1 MAKYEITAPDG
12 SVYEV
17 EAPDTATEQEIL
29 SYAQSQFKKP
39 AQVAQPAQIPS
50 VTEGMSTGERL
61 LAGIGQG
68 MTSLGRGV
76 GQRLGMV
83 SEEDVAQ
90 AREMDRPLLE
100 TGAGLTGSIIG
111 GVAPALPTALIP
123 GVNTYTGAAAL
134 GGVMGALQPTVKGES
149 PIVNAAIG
157 APAGMAGQFVGNK
170 AVQAFQALKPVASR
184 VKDILT
190 KPSVQ
195 TTNLNVKID
204 NALRP
209 TGIKFG
215 DLAAEV
221 QNKIKADVDEALKIS
236 PNLSGDSLRRLID
249 YRVTG
254 TTPRTAQLT
263 LDPAAIT
270 QQKNLAKLGVNSND
284 IKAQQLAQ
292 VENQNNQVLL
302 NKLDDLGAAN
312 STGDI
317 YDAGKTIFDS
327 VDNFATTEKSKIGN
341 LYNQAQ
347 GIGGRTAE
355 YDAVKFVNQAGSE
368 LDKNVKSAFLPAEI
382 KGILNQISKGEL
394 PLNVQTAEQL
404 KTILSTSQRSAT
416 DGNVRQA
423 LGLVRDALENTP
435 LKPNQGLG
443 EQALKSFNEARKANF
458 QFKNLEKKTSIL
470 KDINAGVEPDK
481 LFEKHVIRSNLNDFK
496 NMLSILDPNAKAQ
509 LKNDVVAYMKNAAT
523 NGQPNETARL
533 SSDQLNKFIAKNNA
547 KLAQIFTKD
556 ELQLI
561 NSIKNVAKYETVQPV
576 GSAVNNSNTAAGV
589 LSILDRASRSSVL
602 SKIPFGESALGQ
614 PLREINLSIQSGRA
628 LNVPRGIVTDVA
640 NRPLKSRLT
649 PITGLLSSE
658 MATGNQ

>member
-17 EAPDTATEQEIL
+17 EAPDAATEQEVL

-39 AQVAQPAQIPS
+39 APVLNQTPIPS

-83 SEEDVAQ
+83 SEEDVAR
-90 AREMDRPLLE
+90 ARELDRPLLE

-111 GVAPALPTALIP
+111 GVAPALPTAFIP

-149 PIVNAAIG
+149 PITNAAVG
-157 APAGMAGQFVGNK
+157 APAGMLGQFAGNK
-170 AVQAFQALKPVASR
+170 IVQGLSPIASK
-184 VKDILT
+184 VKNILT
-190 KPSVQ
+190 RPSVQ
-195 TTNLNVKID
+195 TTNLNIKID

-221 QNKIKADVDEALKIS
+221 QNTIKADVDEALKIS
-236 PNLSGDSLRRLID
+236 PDLSGDSLRRLID

-302 NKLDDLGAAN
+302 SKLDDLGAAN
-312 STGDI
+312 STGDL

-327 VDNFATTEKSKIGN
+327 IDNFATTEKTKIGN

-347 GIGGRTAE
+347 GVGGRTAE

-368 LDKNVKSAFLPAEI
+368 LDKNVKSAFLPNEI
-382 KGILNQISKGEL
+382 KNILNQISKGEL

-435 LKPNQGLG
+435 LKPNQSLG

-481 LFEKHVIRSNLNDFK
+481 LFEKHVIRSNINDFK

-523 NGQPNETARL
+523 NSQPNETARL
-533 SSDQLNKFIAKNNA
+533 SSDQLNKFIAKNNQ

-561 NSIKNVAKYETVQPV
+561 NSIKNVAKYESVQPV

-589 LSILDRASRSSVL
+589 LSILDRASKSSVL
-602 SKIPFGESALGQ
+602 SKIPFGESAIGQ

-640 NRPLKSRLT
+640 QRPLRTLLS

-658 MATGNQ
+658 MATNQ

>member
-17 EAPDTATEQEIL
+17 EAPDTATEQEVL

-39 AQVAQPAQIPS
+39 APVLNQTQIPS

-83 SEEDVAQ
+83 SEEDVAR
-90 AREMDRPLLE
+90 ARELDRPLLE

-111 GVAPALPTALIP
+111 GVAPALPTAFIP

-149 PIVNAAIG
+149 PITNAAVG
-157 APAGMAGQFVGNK
+157 APAGMLGQFAGNK
-170 AVQAFQALKPVASR
+170 IVQGLSPIASK
-184 VKDILT
+184 VKNILT
-190 KPSVQ
+190 RPSVQ

-221 QNKIKADVDEALKIS
+221 QNTIKADVDEALKIS
-236 PNLSGDSLRRLID
+236 PDLSGDSLRRLID

-302 NKLDDLGAAN
+302 SKLDDLGAAN
-312 STGDI
+312 STGDL

-327 VDNFATTEKSKIGN
+327 IDNFATTEKTKIGN

-423 LGLVRDALENTP
+423 LGLVRDALEKTP

-481 LFEKHVIRSNLNDFK
+481 LFEKHVIRSNLKDFK

-523 NGQPNETARL
+523 NNQPNETARL
-533 SSDQLNKFIAKNNA
+533 SSDQLNKFIAKNNQ

-561 NSIKNVAKYETVQPV
+561 NSIKNVAKYESVQPV

-589 LSILDRASRSSVL
+589 LSILDRASKSSVL
-602 SKIPFGESALGQ
+602 SKIPFGESAIGQ

-640 NRPLKSRLT
+640 QRPLRTPLS

-658 MATGNQ
+658 MATNQ